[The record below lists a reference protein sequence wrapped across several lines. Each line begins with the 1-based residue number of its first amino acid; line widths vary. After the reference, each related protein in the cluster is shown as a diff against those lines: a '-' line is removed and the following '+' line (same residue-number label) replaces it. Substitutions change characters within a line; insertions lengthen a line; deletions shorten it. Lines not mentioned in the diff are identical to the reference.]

1 MLRRDPQLGLVDT
14 SADSEEV
21 AYAIY
26 RDMPAWRKL
35 QLVDDAM
42 RTSRQLALMGL
53 RSRHPG
59 ESEARLQRR
68 LFGLLLGEPLA
79 TQAYGPVDATP

>member
-1 MLRRDPQLGLVDT
+1 MLRRDPRLGLLDT
-14 SADSEEV
+14 SADAERV
-21 AYAIY
+21 ADSIY
-26 RDMPAWRKL
+26 REMPGWRKL

-42 RTSRQLALMGL
+42 RTCRSLALMGL

-59 ESEARLQRR
+59 ESEARLRRR